1 MTKIQKRLSMIA
13 LLLANFIGGLD
24 TTMLNTALPQIIKDL
39 NGINQL
45 GLLTSM
51 LLFFIAMTTVLWGK
65 LGEVIGNKKAF
76 QLSILI
82 FIIASIL
89 GGFSVNIWMMVFA
102 RGLMGIGIGGMIS
115 IPFVIYAKLFP
126 DAKER
131 AVALGWVTAFY
142 GVASIL
148 GPIAGGFVV
157 DVLGWSWIFF
167 SLVPFSVVSLVLI
180 QIFYKETVISQKPRV
195 DYIGSGLLVIISGV
209 ILYWIS
215 NLPSLN
221 IFMNNLLAI
230 FVIVSGYMLW
240 KWEKKE
246 TEPILPISL
255 LKNMSYITKNLIMVL
270 VYAFA
275 IGYSIYAPMWAQVV
289 LGTSATMAGGTQ
301 IFSSIAVMLATR
313 FSAKFISKW
322 SFEKLINIG
331 FIAMAISVFMMA
343 FAPIGVSYYY
353 ISISGAFLGL
363 GHGLIFPSAQV
374 AFQEAVPKEQL
385 NIATTFSL
393 LLRTLGQ
400 TLMASIYGLVYA
412 SQVNGI
418 NSIEHSYQ
426 GLHIIFII
434 AAVSVIFGWIMNKI
448 TWKL

>member
-1 MTKIQKRLSMIA
+1 
-13 LLLANFIGGLD
+13 
-24 TTMLNTALPQIIKDL
+24 
-39 NGINQL
+39 
-45 GLLTSM
+45 
-51 LLFFIAMTTVLWGK
+51 
-65 LGEVIGNKKAF
+65 
-76 QLSILI
+76 
-82 FIIASIL
+82 
-89 GGFSVNIWMMVFA
+89 
-102 RGLMGIGIGGMIS
+102 
-115 IPFVIYAKLFP
+115 
-126 DAKER
+126 
-131 AVALGWVTAFY
+131 
-142 GVASIL
+142 
-148 GPIAGGFVV
+148 
-157 DVLGWSWIFF
+157 
-167 SLVPFSVVSLVLI
+167 
-180 QIFYKETVISQKPRV
+180 
-195 DYIGSGLLVIISGV
+195 
-209 ILYWIS
+209 
-215 NLPSLN
+215 
-221 IFMNNLLAI
+221 MNSLLAI
-230 FVIVSGYMLW
+230 FVIVSGYILW

-331 FIAMAISVFMMA
+331 FMAMAVSVFMMT

-374 AFQEAVPKEQL
+374 AFQEVVPKEQL

-426 GLHIIFII
+426 GLHIIFVI
-434 AAVSVIFGWIMNKI
+434 AAVAVIFGWIMNKI